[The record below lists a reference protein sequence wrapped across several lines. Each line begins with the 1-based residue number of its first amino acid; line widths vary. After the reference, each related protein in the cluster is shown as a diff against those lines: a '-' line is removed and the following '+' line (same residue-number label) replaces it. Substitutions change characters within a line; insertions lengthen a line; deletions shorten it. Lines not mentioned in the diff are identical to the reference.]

1 MTGNDTLA
9 ANDEGPMTDGPE
21 EVETG
26 PIIFSD
32 FDGTISLAD
41 VTDQILERL
50 ADPSWHDVEERWVR
64 GEIGSRECL
73 GEQMALVQTEVE
85 TLRELIDSVPLD
97 PGFVDFYGLVQARQ
111 IPFYVLSDGF
121 DYVIRRVLRRSGA
134 TGPLRNGSHLFS
146 SSLKP
151 EAGRLMTSFPHPAA
165 GCEHGCATCKPAI
178 MRRLGRSHQPVIYI
192 GDGLSDRF
200 AVGEASL
207 VFAKNKL
214 LDFCRSH
221 SIPCEPFETFGD
233 VSVVIEKLLYRPAQN
248 GKTATAERRL
258 RARPEQAEVAT

>member
-1 MTGNDTLA
+1 MTRDSEELA
-9 ANDEGPMTDGPE
+9 
-21 EVETG
+21 TG

-50 ADPSWHDVEERWVR
+50 ADPSWHGVEERWLR

-73 GEQMALVQTEVE
+73 SEQIALVRTEVE
-85 TLRELIDSVPLD
+85 PFHELIDSIRLD
-97 PGFVDFYGLVQARQ
+97 PGFVEFYHLVQARQ

-121 DYVIRRVLRRSGA
+121 DYVIRRLLRRSGA

-151 EAGRLMTSFPHPAA
+151 EAGRLTTLFPHPAA
-165 GCEHGCATCKPAI
+165 GCEHGCATCKPEI
-178 MRRLGRSHQPVIYI
+178 MGRLRKRHQPVIYI

-200 AVGEASL
+200 AVPEASL
-207 VFAKNKL
+207 VFAKHKL
-214 LDFCRSH
+214 LDYCRSH
-221 SIPCEPFETFGD
+221 AIRCEPFETFGD
-233 VSVVIEKLLYRPAQN
+233 VGAAVEKLLDRSVQSGSAAVTQGRPR
-248 GKTATAERRL
+248 T
-258 RARPEQAEVAT
+258 RPEKAGVAT